1 MPNKPEALYYDITH
15 DNPSYIE
22 LNRHKDCIAK
32 IALLAFSHC
41 FVGTTKGFDE
51 LYPKNINVVKDLR
64 LYEEKLNSQRKI
76 FQLLLLFIFFSEI

>member
-76 FQLLLLFIFFSEI
+76 FQLLLLFIFFSKI